1 MKIGVSWII
10 YLRFESNTHET
21 HQNGCDMTLNITTFH
36 NPLKSYA
43 RIGRVSGSDDD
54 NEMQTLVGIVVNLC
68 VYVFVCLCMYLSVL
82 VRSFISFLLLFLP
95 VCNAHQSWLWYAST
109 AQISFS
115 ALFDDIVSKTCTHPP
130 IHSHTQTCT
139 YVTHIHVKV
148 HAVM

>member
-68 VYVFVCLCMYLSVL
+68 VYVHCMCLYVCVCIRLYLSAVL
-82 VRSFISFLLLFLP
+82 FPFSFFFCPFAMPIKAGCDTLQLHKYHSQPFLMTL
-95 VCNAHQSWLWYAST
+95 
-109 AQISFS
+109 
-115 ALFDDIVSKTCTHPP
+115 
-130 IHSHTQTCT
+130 
-139 YVTHIHVKV
+139 
-148 HAVM
+148 